1 MDNSSLEARLQR
13 QGAQGLHRLL
23 GSAVEA
29 SSNGLIIADPNLP
42 DTPIIYVNPAFER
55 ITGYSADEVL
65 GYNCRFLQGTDKDQP
80 DLEELRSA
88 IREGRECRAVLRNY
102 RKDGAQFWN
111 ELYISPVYGE
121 GGRLESFVG
130 VQNDITER
138 YRAEEALREGEE
150 LLRLAT
156 QAGGVGII
164 RFDAGIGR
172 ISCSGSCAQIFGFA
186 PGTVDSTREELL
198 ERVHPED
205 RERLRRA
212 WDAAL
217 LEGTP
222 YDVEHR
228 LIQEG
233 GGVRWVAEKGRVHRG
248 ANGDVEQVVGTV
260 QDISARKESEEERD
274 WFLERER
281 RAREVAERSRRRMA
295 LMAAASQLLSSS
307 LDYEETLDRITKLF
321 VPGMADWCLL
331 HLVADG
337 VLNQATGA
345 HADPTIEPLVEDLG
359 NRQPNGEGSF
369 VKDILRIGHSSLRP
383 EVSGSS
389 LEELSYDGESF
400 ELLQRL
406 EPRSYMGVPLLAG
419 GRTIGVLTLASSDPN
434 RAYDSEDLALAEG
447 LAHRCAL
454 ALENA
459 RLYREHSYV
468 TRTLQRGL
476 LPQNLPEIPGVEVGV
491 EYLPVGEDNEV
502 GGDFYDLIDTNY
514 DGWLCILGDVSGK
527 GARAAAV
534 TALIMYTLRAVAFQR
549 DKPSAMFAALNEAMV
564 RHHDTGPQFC
574 TAVCA
579 RLEPE
584 DAPGERVKLTLARA
598 GHPPP
603 LLLRDGSIEEVG
615 EPGKAIGVFDELDLE
630 DHHTHLVPGD
640 ILVLYTDGVTEARSP
655 DGSFF
660 GEERLRSLLDSCA
673 GLDASATAQRIRD
686 AVLEHKGGSPSDDVA
701 ILVMHVT
708 GAG

>member
-1 MDNSSLEARLQR
+1 MDHSSLEAHLPSK
-13 QGAQGLHRLL
+13 APQGLRRLL
-23 GSAVEA
+23 ESAVEA
-29 SSNGLIIADPNLP
+29 SSNGILITDPNLP
-42 DTPIIYVNPAFER
+42 DMPIVYVNPAFER
-55 ITGYSADEVL
+55 MTGYALEEVL
-65 GYNCRFLQGTDKDQP
+65 GHNCRFLQGTDRDQP
-80 DLEELRSA
+80 NLEELRAA
-88 IREGRECRAVLRNY
+88 IREGRECRAVLKNY
-102 RKDGAQFWN
+102 RKDGTPFWN

-121 GGRLESFVG
+121 DERLASFIG

-150 LLRLAT
+150 LLRLAA
-156 QAGGVGII
+156 QAGGVGIV
-164 RFDAGIGR
+164 RFAAGTDVA
-172 ISCSGSCAQIFGFA
+172 SCSGSCTQIFGFA

-217 LEGTP
+217 SEGTP
-222 YDVEHR
+222 YDVEYR
-228 LIQEG
+228 LVRKDG
-233 GGVRWVAEKGRVHRG
+233 DVRWIAGKGRVHRD
-248 ANGDVEQVVGTV
+248 ANGNVEQVVGTV
-260 QDISARKESEEERD
+260 QDITARKETEEEKNR
-274 WFLERER
+274 FLERER
-281 RAREVAERSRRRMA
+281 RARKEAERSRRRMT

-307 LDYEETLDRITKLF
+307 LDYEETLERIMKLF

-331 HLVADG
+331 HLVEDG
-337 VLNQATGA
+337 VLNQAIGA

-359 NRQPNGEGSF
+359 NRQPNGEDGF
-369 VKDILRIGHSSLRP
+369 VKDILRTGYSSLRP
-383 EVSGSS
+383 EVSESS
-389 LEELSYDGESF
+389 LEELSYDGESL

-406 EPRSYMGVPLLAG
+406 EPHSCMGVPLLAG

-434 RAYDSEDLALAEG
+434 STYDSEDLSLAEG

-468 TRTLQRGL
+468 TRTLQHGL
-476 LPQNLPEIPGVEVGV
+476 LPRSLPEIPGVEVGV

-564 RHHDTGPQFC
+564 RHDTGPQFC

-584 DAPGERVKLTLARA
+584 EAPGERVKLTLARA

-603 LLLRDGSIEEVG
+603 LLLRDGSIEEIG
-615 EPGKAIGVFDELDLE
+615 EPGKAIGVFHELDLE

-660 GEERLRSLLDSCA
+660 GEERLRSLLYSCA
-673 GLDASATAQRIRD
+673 GLDASATAKRIRD

-701 ILVMHVT
+701 ILIMHVT
-708 GAG
+708 GDR